1 MSEDRLV
8 GILLLG
14 VPFTGIGS
22 RVPLG
27 PAPFLIGV
35 LPAAGRVPVPVAS
48 VGDET
53 RRGEPD
59 LFVVSRSWM
68 DLVGAIPPVGCRR
81 SVCFMGSVRVGVDS
95 LDTTGDGFLVVM
107 VVSFRPLGSVRV
119 VTVALGSLLAS
130 FFIAAFW
137 AAMAVCFLVV
147 KPAVVSPGVA
157 TPVSMLLR
165 AALVRVEAEGQRQQ

>member
-1 MSEDRLV
+1 V
-8 GILLLG
+8 CLLQALG
-14 VPFTGIGS
+14 AESFGPRPLSNWCTPGS
-22 RVPLG
+22 RACTCACGRCWGRNTSWGTGCLCRLSLLDG
-27 PAPFLIGV
+27 L
-35 LPAAGRVPVPVAS
+35 AGC
-48 VGDET
+48 
-53 RRGEPD
+53 
-59 LFVVSRSWM
+59 
-68 DLVGAIPPVGCRR
+68 IPPVGCWK

-95 LDTTGDGFLVVM
+95 LDTTGDGFLVVI

-130 FFIAAFW
+130 FFIAALW
-137 AAMAVCFLVV
+137 VAMAVCFFVV

>member
-1 MSEDRLV
+1 
-8 GILLLG
+8 
-14 VPFTGIGS
+14 
-22 RVPLG
+22 
-27 PAPFLIGV
+27 
-35 LPAAGRVPVPVAS
+35 
-48 VGDET
+48 
-53 RRGEPD
+53 
-59 LFVVSRSWM
+59 
-68 DLVGAIPPVGCRR
+68 
-81 SVCFMGSVRVGVDS
+81 MGSVRVGVDS

-165 AALVRVEAEGQRQQ
+165 AALVRVEAEGRRQQ